1 MFLYSGIVIDANSGL
16 NSIVSGR
23 YVEFYLN
30 SHIAIQGTAKPCK
43 YALVY
48 DEIGFKL
55 SELELLTYWT
65 CYLYARCNRSVSLA
79 TPAYYAHWASKRAR
93 TLSAAGGSPDDLIAV
108 SNEWAK
114 LGRHSTMFFI

>member
-1 MFLYSGIVIDANSGL
+1 VIDANSGT

-55 SELELLTYWT
+55 SELELLTYWS

-93 TLSAAGGSPDDLIAV
+93 TLSSAGGSSADLIAV

-114 LGRHSTMFFI
+114 VGRHSTMFFI